1 MLEKNIKVSYQN
13 REGSRC
19 DLQPAPMIILANKHI
34 STISGISISDV
45 VTVRYEPGLI
55 TILKNNQNICQK

>member
-19 DLQPAPMIILANKHI
+19 DLRPAPMIILANRHI
-34 STISGISISDV
+34 STISGISISDI
-45 VTVRYEPGLI
+45 VTVRYEPGII
-55 TILKNNQNICQK
+55 TITNNKQNICQK